1 MSKLASWVSTR
12 ATATLKPVTMMEDQ
26 QSPNESPEIPQTESE
41 EDEKRQFES
50 VAEAMRSAS
59 DDATNRAKAAAP
71 KMKSAVADVLYDLT
85 YGGAYGAVFLG
96 AFVTE
101 LIPKPVRESFLKGA
115 KAGRDTA
122 KKAKDKVCDAMKPK
136 AEEPSGG
143 EVVIDID
150 PEPAGA

>member
-1 MSKLASWVSTR
+1 
-12 ATATLKPVTMMEDQ
+12 MEDHESQ
-26 QSPNESPEIPQTESE
+26 NEPPEIPQPESE
-41 EDEKRQFES
+41 EAEKHHFES
-50 VAEAMRSAS
+50 VAEAMRSAK
-59 DDATNRAKAAAP
+59 DDATNRAKEAAP
-71 KMKSAVADVLYDLT
+71 KMKSAVAAAIYDLT

-96 AFVTE
+96 AFASE
-101 LIPKPVRESFLKGA
+101 LIPKPVRESFSKGA

-122 KKAKDKVCDAMKPK
+122 KKAKDKVCDTMKPK